1 MYHVECHKQAFH
13 PRCDVCSAFLPAQPD
28 GLIRFH
34 HAPFWGLRFCPGHEA
49 DGTPRCLACNRLQP
63 HGDRRTSCCLVGDP
77 CYAEH
82 LFCHEMHLPLRR
94 PWLSLMRQSL
104 KRGTASFF
112 HPAKGC
118 VMHAAYLRA
127 S

>member
-34 HAPFWGLRFCPGHEA
+34 HAPFWCLRFCPSHEA

-63 HGDRRTSCCLVGDP
+63 HGEGHT
-77 CYAEH
+77 AAA
-82 LFCHEMHLPLRR
+82 
-94 PWLSLMRQSL
+94 
-104 KRGTASFF
+104 RG
-112 HPAKGC
+112 C
-118 VMHAAYLRA
+118 LRA
-127 S
+127 RALTQTCLARL